1 MGEAR
6 EVSDSTGAHHATGR
20 LTPKIPYRGLR
31 RETPPIMATTV
42 GPARVKADNSAD
54 RCSIAQNVWLPV
66 RRFHVGTSTK
76 MLTLDAGY
84 TTATDSRVDLP
95 TAFLLCRG
103 RSPYTRVMLPPN
115 AVLSGAGHGFD
126 RKRCAVSPRP
136 PRTHSYVSCGQR
148 NGAHR
153 PVKSPQNI

>member
-103 RSPYTRVMLPPN
+103 RSPYTKELDGVVLLQPIIRPN
-115 AVLSGAGHGFD
+115 VLRSKTFSFVQMFKDHFLVGREHWRFG
-126 RKRCAVSPRP
+126 
-136 PRTHSYVSCGQR
+136 
-148 NGAHR
+148 NGDTIVVR
-153 PVKSPQNI
+153 